1 MIIKNDYNTM
11 DSTIVDYLTEQES
24 NELRTI
30 SSIPV
35 LESNGSYIISYDHIR
50 DISEAYDIE
59 DIDVINTINES
70 NGIEDSIIA
79 IDESDIILDS
89 DIVNRV
95 PNYVIS
101 PLSYN
106 SDENLLIEGFF
117 NAFEESGDYDF
128 LDILEENFEDIIIN
142 ESRKGPKRRHN
153 KKKNDAK
160 RRAARLSRT
169 ISVNSPKSTE
179 DDDPTT
185 QAMMSFASQDRQRQ
199 GTGKATPA
207 NITPTTP
214 KDPPKVEKVDNNTVS
229 VEQPPQK
236 ETSTQSNTNA
246 ESPST
251 NTSNEKDT
259 PNRVP
264 TNKTEETPKSNPS
277 TNKKE
282 EGVKSFYSKNK
293 KTIGGVGAGLALGGL
308 ALANRKRIANG
319 ISALRNKL
327 NKYKMQR
334 KYDKSGAV
342 GKAIIRI
349 QQMIER
355 LTARLHASK

>member
-79 IDESDIILDS
+79 IDESDIILDA

-117 NAFEESGDYDF
+117 NAFEESGDYDY

-142 ESRKGPKRRHN
+142 EGRKGPKRRHN

-179 DDDPTT
+179 NDDPAT
-185 QAMMSFASQDRQRQ
+185 QAMMSFASQDRERQ

-207 NITPTTP
+207 NITPTTS
-214 KDPPKVEKVDNNTVS
+214 KTPPKVEKVDNNTVS
-229 VEQPPQK
+229 VEQP
-236 ETSTQSNTNA
+236 STQSNTNT
-246 ESPST
+246 ENPSI
-251 NTSNEKDT
+251 NTSND
-259 PNRVP
+259 
-264 TNKTEETPKSNPS
+264 
-277 TNKKE
+277 KKE

-355 LTARLHASK
+355 LTARLHTSK